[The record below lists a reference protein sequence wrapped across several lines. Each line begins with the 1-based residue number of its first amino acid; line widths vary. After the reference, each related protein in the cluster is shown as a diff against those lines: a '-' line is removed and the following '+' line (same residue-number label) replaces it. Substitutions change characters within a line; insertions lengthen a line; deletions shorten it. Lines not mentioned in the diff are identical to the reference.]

1 MFCFETHIQN
11 LFLVPTLCFLCLGFA
26 NLALLI
32 KIECFLNVLSNILAW
47 RLHSSFQPRISV
59 LIFLIL
65 YKLSTFVFSFL
76 LYYSN
81 PKLRV
86 QLFGPC
92 FEGEKNCSRT
102 YYCSNSIVLGNLR
115 DLGFT
120 TDFTFLLKMQQEYL
134 DMEFSVFYTRM
145 LILLSLLQ

>member
-1 MFCFETHIQN
+1 MFCFETHMQN

-32 KIECFLNVLSNILAW
+32 KIQCFLNVLSNILAW
-47 RLHSSFQPRISV
+47 RLHSSFQLRISV
-59 LIFLIL
+59 LFFLIL
-65 YKLSTFVFSFL
+65 YKLNTFVFSLL

-81 PKLRV
+81 PHLRV
-86 QLFGPC
+86 QLVGPC
-92 FEGEKNCSRT
+92 FEGENFCSRT
-102 YYCSNSIVLGNLR
+102 YYCSNSIMLGNLR

-120 TDFTFLLKMQQEYL
+120 DLTFLLKMQQHAL
-134 DMEFSVFYTRM
+134 DMEFSVFYIRI